1 VTRLSRVSK
10 NPIVPAKVKLAFEI
24 ISNDAKA
31 TLEIAAA
38 GAGLTTHRLRRLL
51 KLPQVRAW
59 IAEERRAQLDAICA
73 SNPES
78 LKRIRDTSE
87 NDMAAV
93 GAIKTLEA
101 MRVDVVQETDG
112 KPGAS
117 RPGLQIVIHTLGGE
131 SRVVC
136 GPAERPLL
144 VVPPPA
150 APREGNRL
158 RRRRVGLA
166 GFTDPWRDRGPFAAT
181 PADRR
186 RGRTIAGAG
195 AINDRQL
202 E

>member
-31 TLEIAAA
+31 TLETAAA
-38 GAGLTTHRLRRLL
+38 GAGLSTYRLRRLL

-78 LKRIRDTSE
+78 LKRIRDTSA

-101 MRVDVVQETDG
+101 MRVDVVAETGG

-136 GPAERPLL
+136 GPPERPAPMID
-144 VVPPPA
+144 VTPA
-150 APREGNRL
+150 AAP
-158 RRRRVGLA
+158 VGE
-166 GFTDPWRDRGPFAAT
+166 D
-181 PADRR
+181 
-186 RGRTIAGAG
+186 
-195 AINDRQL
+195 
-202 E
+202 